1 MKNRR
6 GLLLIF
12 LACAAVVFAVSYTM
26 IDRVMLRASQL
37 ANNNMDVEYDSRSLI
52 YALSITAA
60 FSVLFYFFS
69 RDISE
74 PRS

>member
-6 GLLLIF
+6 EWIMIF
-12 LACAAVVFAVSYTM
+12 VAGAAVVFAISYTM
-26 IDRVMLRASQL
+26 IDRIMLRAAQL

-69 RDISE
+69 RDISD

>member
-6 GLLLIF
+6 TLLGIF
-12 LACAAVVFAVSYTM
+12 ASSALVVFGVSYTM
-26 IDRVMLRASQL
+26 IDRVMLRAAQL

-60 FSVLFYFFS
+60 YSLLFYLFS
-69 RDISE
+69 RDIGND
-74 PRS
+74 RS